1 MKEQQQQ
8 QQQQH
13 ATTTSPPPPP
23 PFLKCNNIPI
33 YFDENWDT
41 GIGGGLWSTGLAI
54 AKYFQHNSSSIRH
67 SLINIHNKHRLLMA
81 ATKNTYTDIG
91 INIDIDTAGRGGL
104 VEVGMTALEL
114 GSGNGFL
121 SICLAA
127 IAGDILSEL
136 VITDMED
143 HLALIETTVRANA
156 HIVTME
162 QRRDEDGDGD
172 GDGDGDADTTQ
183 LGESTSNLQCCIM
196 EHRWG
201 EFQSSNTTTTTNH
214 KNTNA
219 DGIRQQVQNGTKKFD
234 FIFGSDVAYRDHLHA
249 PLIASLDKFSHA
261 HTVSLIGVTMHD
273 TKPIFF
279 SALVEAGFTY
289 DRIADHLMSE
299 EFRGTTFGLFVIRR
313 RRGGRS

>member
-1 MKEQQQQ
+1 
-8 QQQQH
+8 
-13 ATTTSPPPPP
+13 
-23 PFLKCNNIPI
+23 
-33 YFDENWDT
+33 
-41 GIGGGLWSTGLAI
+41 
-54 AKYFQHNSSSIRH
+54 
-67 SLINIHNKHRLLMA
+67 
-81 ATKNTYTDIG
+81 
-91 INIDIDTAGRGGL
+91 

-136 VITDMED
+136 VITDMKD
-143 HLALIETTVRANA
+143 HLALIEKTVRENS

-162 QRRDEDGDGD
+162 QQRHGDDDGGGDGD
-172 GDGDGDADTTQ
+172 GDGGADTMQ
-183 LGESTSNLQCCIM
+183 LEDTATSPSTRNLQCCVM

-214 KNTNA
+214 KNLND

-249 PLIASLDKFSHA
+249 PLIASLDKFSHV
-261 HTVSLIGVTMHD
+261 HTVSLIGVTMND
-273 TKPIFF
+273 TKPTFL
-279 SALVEAGFTY
+279 SALVDAGFTY

-313 RRGGRS
+313 RRRSGRS